1 MKVLANQDF
10 LEVRL
15 ASLIA
20 DYDRDT
26 LSNLYQPMIGYE
38 ALALYMTL
46 WSEANNERISPLC
59 THEQVFLRMRIP
71 AGAYVEARKYL
82 EATGLLKTFVSQGQL
97 VNVLKTK
104 VSCENQIL

>member
-20 DYDRDT
+20 DFDRDT

-38 ALALYMTL
+38 ALSLYMTL
-46 WSEANNERISPLC
+46 
-59 THEQVFLRMRIP
+59 
-71 AGAYVEARKYL
+71 
-82 EATGLLKTFVSQGQL
+82 
-97 VNVLKTK
+97 
-104 VSCENQIL
+104 

>member
-20 DYDRDT
+20 DFDRDT

-38 ALALYMTL
+38 GLALYMTL
-46 WSEANNERISPLC
+46 WSEANN
-59 THEQVFLRMRIP
+59 
-71 AGAYVEARKYL
+71 
-82 EATGLLKTFVSQGQL
+82 
-97 VNVLKTK
+97 
-104 VSCENQIL
+104 